1 MERSKVTYSHPG
13 VPVISPDVILQEG
26 YDVNQSVVS
35 ALIS

>member
-13 VPVISPDVILQEG
+13 ASVISPDVILQEG

-35 ALIS
+35 VLIS